1 MWEKFFRKKDDEK
14 KKEEIRYILS
24 IDGGG
29 MRGVVPSFILKK
41 INEELKKMGE
51 KRPLYSYF
59 DLIAGTSTGALISLG
74 LSMPLEES
82 SLKKENEEDYRV
94 ERHYTTGR
102 FFKKEVVEV
111 RGYIPHLADPESF
124 VSLYRDNGNRIFK
137 TEETKGLFKLF
148 DKVNRL
154 FSDKYKIEPY
164 EEFLNEIYGDTLL
177 KELRVPTMAVA
188 FNTSNSTPYI
198 FRSWDAHDYYVRE
211 AARASS
217 AAPTYFSPAVFID
230 RENDETLTL
239 IDGGAAANNPI
250 LCAYTEAVKLYPNAT
265 KYKILSLSTLSPPYS
280 INHEEFTTNI
290 DWLSALIGAY
300 GDGNMNVSEMAVEA
314 MNNTEVVRV
323 WDDILKKKYPLDD
336 TSEEAMNS
344 LLNASEK
351 LWENKKEEILDFV
364 RTMVKEEVHSS
375 LTLTPLPLLG
385 EAKELSQ

>member
-1 MWEKFFRKKDDEK
+1 MWEKLFRNKDEA

-29 MRGVVPSFILKK
+29 MRGIVPSFILKK

-82 SLKKENEEDYRV
+82 SLKKENEEDYKV

-102 FFKKEVVEV
+102 FFKKEVVETK
-111 RGYIPHLADPESF
+111 GYIPHLADPESF

-164 EEFLNEIYGDTLL
+164 EEFLNEIYGNTLL

-198 FRSWDAHDYYVRE
+198 FRSWDDHGYYIKE

-230 RENDETLTL
+230 RESNETLTL
-239 IDGGAAANNPI
+239 IDGGTAANNPI
-250 LCAYTEAVKLYPNAT
+250 LCAYAEAVKLYPNAT
-265 KYKILSLSTLSPPYS
+265 EYRILSLSTLSPPYS
-280 INHEEFTTNI
+280 INPDEFTTNI
-290 DWLSALIGAY
+290 DWLSALLGAY

-314 MNNTEVVRV
+314 MNNTKVVRV
-323 WDDILKKKYPLDD
+323 WDDIIKKKYPLDD
-336 TSEEAMNS
+336 TSEEAMES
-344 LLNASEK
+344 LLSASRK
-351 LWENKKEEILDFV
+351 LWENKKDEILDFV
-364 RTMVKEEVHSS
+364 KKMVKEEVHSS
-375 LTLTPLPLLG
+375 LTLTPIPLLG
-385 EAKELSQ
+385 EVKELSQ

>member
-1 MWEKFFRKKDDEK
+1 MWEKLFRKKDEE

-29 MRGVVPSFILKK
+29 MRGIVPSFILKK
-41 INEELKKMGE
+41 INEELKEMGE
-51 KRPLYSYF
+51 TRPLYSYF

-74 LSMPLEES
+74 LSMPLEKS
-82 SLKKENEEDYRV
+82 SLKKENEEDYKV
-94 ERHYTTGR
+94 EAHYTTGR
-102 FFKKEVVEV
+102 FFKKEVVETK
-111 RGYIPHLADPESF
+111 GYIPHLADPESF

-137 TEETKGLFKLF
+137 VEETKGLFKLF

-198 FRSWDAHDYYVRE
+198 FRSWDDHGYYIKE

-217 AAPTYFSPAVFID
+217 AAPTYFAPAVFID
-230 RENDETLTL
+230 RESDETLTL

-250 LCAYTEAVKLYPNAT
+250 LCAYAEAVKLYPNAT
-265 KYKILSLSTLSPPYS
+265 EYRILSLSTLSPPFS
-280 INHEEFTTNI
+280 INPDEFTTNI
-290 DWLSALIGAY
+290 DWLSTLLGAY

-314 MNNTEVVRV
+314 MNDTKVVRV
-323 WDDILKKKYPLDD
+323 WDNIIEKKYPLDD
-336 TSEEAMNS
+336 TSEEAMSS
-344 LLNASEK
+344 LLSASEK
-351 LWENKKEEILDFV
+351 LWENKKDEILDFV
-364 RTMVKEEVHSS
+364 RKMVKEEEVHSS

-385 EAKELSQ
+385 EVKELSQ